1 MSILF
6 LFMPVCAFLHLQPA
20 ALSQFETC
28 HPISIII
35 KALHF
40 PTKQGIGFPCLWYLS
55 ISALCTCPVPL
66 SALWDVSISLL
77 ADLRSVKL
85 NLAKLLQCQ
94 QRYQGTDWAFHKHPW
109 QPPAEASWLFLWQNA
124 VGFMG
129 KAVAWHCVTFIH
141 YPTLPRALWGTLN
154 PDSLLFE
161 AGRSWGGSEHHQGPG
176 SPQTSG

>member
-1 MSILF
+1 MSLQSSQFAAQGAFSPLCGTGGLSSPGSFPCSFLHSPGTHPGPVSILF
-6 LFMPVCAFLHLQPA
+6 LSMPVCAFLHLQPA

-40 PTKQGIGFPCLWYLS
+40 PTKQGIGFPCLRYLS

-129 KAVAWHCVTFIH
+129 KAVAWH
-141 YPTLPRALWGTLN
+141 
-154 PDSLLFE
+154 
-161 AGRSWGGSEHHQGPG
+161 
-176 SPQTSG
+176 